1 MQVQK
6 VDHHEL
12 FEQIY
17 NQAPIGIALVAP
29 TGQWMK
35 VNPAFCCMLGYTSV
49 ELMDLTYQDITH
61 PDDSPQDMICSYELC
76 EGTSKENQYEKRYIN
91 KNGDILWCSIH
102 VSLVRSEF
110 NDEPLYFI
118 CHIVDISYRKLSE
131 QKLLHSEEVFKL
143 ITDHAQEIIYI
154 ADLEGVCRFC
164 SPSVQQ
170 ILGYS
175 RKKSSAETIMLPFTH
190 KIWNGSHR
198 WI

>member
-35 VNPAFCCMLGYTSV
+35 VNPAFCYMLGYTSD
-49 ELMDLTYQDITH
+49 EFMALSYQNITH
-61 PDDSPQDMICSYELC
+61 PDDSPQDVICSYELI
-76 EGTSKENQYEKRYIN
+76 EGKSNENKYEKRYIN

-102 VSLVRSEF
+102 VSLVRSEIT
-110 NDEPLYFI
+110 DEPLYFI
-118 CHIVDISYRKLSE
+118 CHIVDITDRKMSE
-131 QKLLHSEEVFKL
+131 HKLLHSEEMFKL

-154 ADLEGVCRFC
+154 ADQEGICRFC
-164 SPSVQQ
+164 SPSVQHL
-170 ILGYS
+170 LGYS
-175 RKKSSAETIMLPFTH
+175 PRK
-190 KIWNGSHR
+190 
-198 WI
+198 